1 MFQECQ
7 RKAWKNDHYK
17 TCKNRNTVPKT
28 APKQTERIGQKLIFR
43 ETEVESSGAE
53 KKNEIEFDEYEIIS
67 TTVTKMALHED
78 ICFPVID
85 KNGKHLFSVTQKQ
98 INENKDL
105 A

>member
-1 MFQECQ
+1 LFQECQ
-7 RKAWKNDHYK
+7 RKAWKDGHYK
-17 TCKNRNTVPKT
+17 ICKKRNTVPKI
-28 APKQTERIGQKLIFR
+28 APNKTERIGQKQIFR
-43 ETEVESSGAE
+43 ETKLEGSRAE
-53 KKNEIEFDEYEIIS
+53 KENESEFDEYETIS
-67 TTVTKMALHED
+67 TTVTKMTLHQD